1 MRKSQLNQTQLRY
14 LIFNYL
20 QPSVDL
26 FHRIKQKAMS
36 ITKEKLNKVVAAII
50 EGEAIKRIESFN
62 TDETKAV
69 EGISMRNP
77 YTKEGQENR
86 LQFLKEKT
94 GHELPHLS
102 GEKQLE
108 DNGRLKGNIENY
120 IGMTQLPTGVYGPL
134 VINGVNASGS
144 FYVPLATSEG
154 ALIASYARGTRACR
168 EAGSIV
174 SVCLMEGVQRCP
186 SFQFHDLLEVGKFV
200 VWFMQQ
206 KEQFQKI
213 TNESSNY
220 AELNDMEMNIEGNQV
235 IVTFEFTT
243 GDAAGQN
250 MVTIC
255 TEQICQYIIKN
266 TPIQPKH
273 WYIESNFSGD
283 KKATSNS
290 FSSVRGKNVT
300 AEITLSEE
308 VVNKILKTTPAA
320 MYDYWRTSFMGAVKC
335 GAIGAQGHF
344 SNGLAALFIAC
355 GQDAAC
361 VSEASVGITR
371 MAITEDG
378 GLYCAVTLPNLIVGT
393 VGGGTHLPTQREC
406 LELMDCYGA
415 GKAKKFAEICAGVC
429 LTGEISI
436 IAAMS
441 AGHFASA
448 HQKLGRK

>member
-1 MRKSQLNQTQLRY
+1 
-14 LIFNYL
+14 
-20 QPSVDL
+20 
-26 FHRIKQKAMS
+26 MS
-36 ITKEKLNKVVAAII
+36 ITKEKLNKVV
-50 EGEAIKRIESFN
+50 EAIKDNDAITRIESFN
-62 TDETKAV
+62 TTETKNL

-77 YTKEGQENR
+77 YTKEGQESR
-86 LQFLKEKT
+86 LSFIQHAT
-94 GHELPHLS
+94 GHSLPYLS
-102 GEKQLE
+102 GESQME
-108 DNGRLKGNIENY
+108 DNGILKGNIENY
-120 IGMTQLPTGVYGPL
+120 IGMTQLPTGVFGPIVL
-134 VINGVNASGS
+134 NGVNATGS
-144 FYVPLATSEG
+144 FYVPMATSEG
-154 ALIASYARGTRACR
+154 ALIASYSRGARACR
-168 EAGSIV
+168 AAGAIV

-186 SFQFHDLLEVGKFV
+186 VFKFDNLLEIGKFV
-200 VWFMQQ
+200 VWFMDQ
-206 KEQFQKI
+206 KEKFQEI
-213 TNESSNY
+213 TSQSSNY

-255 TEQICQYIIKN
+255 TDKICRYIVGE
-266 TPIQPKH
+266 TPVQPKA

-300 AEITLSEE
+300 AEITLPKE
-308 VVNKILKTTPAA
+308 VVEQVLKTSPAA
-320 MYDYWRTSFMGAVKC
+320 MYDYWKTSFMGAVKC

-371 MAITEDG
+371 MELTEEGD
-378 GLYCAVTLPNLIVGT
+378 LYCAVTLPNLIVGT

-406 LELMDCYGA
+406 LEIMDCYGP
-415 GKAKKFAEICAGVC
+415 GKAKKLAEICAGVC
-429 LTGEISI
+429 LSGEISI

>member
-1 MRKSQLNQTQLRY
+1 
-14 LIFNYL
+14 
-20 QPSVDL
+20 
-26 FHRIKQKAMS
+26 MS
-36 ITKEKLNKVVAAII
+36 ITKDKLNKVVEAII
-50 EGEAIKRIESFN
+50 KGEAITRIEAFD
-62 TDETKAV
+62 TETTKTV

-77 YTKEGQENR
+77 YTKEGQESR
-86 LQFLKEKT
+86 LSFLKDKT
-94 GHELPHLS
+94 GHQLSHIS
-102 GEKQLE
+102 GEATLE
-108 DNGRLKGNIENY
+108 DNGQLKGNIENY
-120 IGMTQLPTGVYGPL
+120 IGMTQLPTGAFGPL
-134 VINGVNASGS
+134 VLNGVNASGS
-144 FYVPLATSEG
+144 FYIPMATSEG
-154 ALIASYARGTRACR
+154 ALIASYARGARACR
-168 EAGSIV
+168 AAGAIV

-186 SFQFHDLLEVGKFV
+186 VFKFENLLEIGKFV
-200 VWFMQQ
+200 VWFMER
-206 KEQFQKI
+206 KEKFQEI
-213 TNESSNY
+213 TAATSNY

-255 TEQICQYIIKN
+255 TDKICRFILSE
-266 TPIQPKH
+266 TPIQPKA

-300 AEITLSEE
+300 AEITLPQE
-308 VVNKILKTTPAA
+308 VVAQVLKTTPAA

-344 SNGLAALFIAC
+344 SNGLAALFIAT

-371 MAITEDG
+371 MEMTENGD
-378 GLYCAVTLPNLIVGT
+378 LYCAVTLPNLIVGT

-406 LELMDCYGA
+406 LEILDCFGA
-415 GKAKKFAEICAGVC
+415 GKAKKLAEICAGVC
-429 LTGEISI
+429 LAGEISI

>member
-1 MRKSQLNQTQLRY
+1 
-14 LIFNYL
+14 
-20 QPSVDL
+20 
-26 FHRIKQKAMS
+26 MS
-36 ITKEKLNKVVAAII
+36 ITKDKLNKVVEAII
-50 EGEAIKRIESFN
+50 KDSAIERIENFD
-62 TDETKAV
+62 TDATQNIQ
-69 EGISMRNP
+69 GISMRDP

-86 LQFLKEKT
+86 LAFIKENLK
-94 GHELPHLS
+94 HDLPYLS
-102 GEKQLE
+102 GNSQFTENEK
-108 DNGRLKGNIENY
+108 LKGNIENY
-120 IGMTQLPTGVYGPL
+120 IGMTQLPTGVFGPL
-134 VINGVNASGS
+134 VLNGVNASGP
-144 FYVPLATSEG
+144 FYIPLATSEG
-154 ALIASYARGTRACR
+154 ALIASYARGAKACKD
-168 EAGSIV
+168 AGAII

-186 SFQFHDLLEVGKFV
+186 VFKFDDLLDIGKFV
-200 VWFMQQ
+200 VWLMEQ
-206 KEQFQKI
+206 KEEFKKI
-213 TNESSNY
+213 TNASSNY
-220 AELNDMEMNIEGNQV
+220 AQLIDMEMNIEGNQV

-255 TEQICQYIIKN
+255 TNEICQYIISN
-266 TPIQPKH
+266 TPVKPKI

-300 AEITLSEE
+300 AEITLPKE
-308 VVNKILKTTPAA
+308 VVNNVLKTTPEL
-320 MYDYWRTSFMGAVKC
+320 MYDYWKTSFMGAVKC

-371 MAITEDG
+371 MALTEKG
-378 GLYCAVTLPNLIVGT
+378 ELYCAVTLPNLIVGT
-393 VGGGTHLPTQREC
+393 VGGGTGLPTQREC
-406 LELMDCYGA
+406 LELIDCYGA

-429 LTGEISI
+429 LSGEISI

>member
-1 MRKSQLNQTQLRY
+1 
-14 LIFNYL
+14 
-20 QPSVDL
+20 
-26 FHRIKQKAMS
+26 MS
-36 ITKEKLNKVVAAII
+36 ITKDKLNKVVEAII
-50 EGEAIKRIESFN
+50 KGEAITRIEAFD
-62 TDETKAV
+62 TETTKTV

-77 YTKEGQENR
+77 YTKEGQESR
-86 LQFLKEKT
+86 LSFLKDKT
-94 GHELPHLS
+94 GHQLSHLS
-102 GEKQLE
+102 GEATLE
-108 DNGRLKGNIENY
+108 DNGQLKGNIENY
-120 IGMTQLPTGVYGPL
+120 IGMTQLPTGAFGPL
-134 VINGVNASGS
+134 VLNGVNASGS
-144 FYVPLATSEG
+144 FYIPMATSEG
-154 ALIASYARGTRACR
+154 ALIASYARGARACR
-168 EAGSIV
+168 AAGAIV

-186 SFQFHDLLEVGKFV
+186 VFKFENLLEIGKFV
-200 VWFMQQ
+200 VWFMER
-206 KEQFQKI
+206 KEKFQEI
-213 TNESSNY
+213 TAATSNY

-255 TEQICQYIIKN
+255 TDKICRYIISE
-266 TPIQPKH
+266 TPIQPKA

-300 AEITLSEE
+300 AEITLPQT
-308 VVNKILKTTPAA
+308 VVAQVLKTTPTA

-344 SNGLAALFIAC
+344 SNGLAALFIAT

-371 MAITEDG
+371 MEMTENGD
-378 GLYCAVTLPNLIVGT
+378 LYCAVTLPNLIVGT
-393 VGGGTHLPTQREC
+393 VGGGSHLPTQREC
-406 LELMDCYGA
+406 LEILDCFGA
-415 GKAKKFAEICAGVC
+415 GKAKKLAEICTGVC
-429 LTGEISI
+429 LAGEISI